1 MGFIIF
7 GVFFGLMF
15 GTGLFFLVIYP
26 ALKERK
32 QQRIQEALVKKETS
46 DEEQ

>member
-1 MGFIIF
+1 MGFMIF

-26 ALKERK
+26 ALRERK
-32 QQRIQEALVKKETS
+32 QQRAKEALIRKDTS